1 MQVKPITI
9 KNAPPKE
16 KPDPFENDGELKN
29 DFPKN
34 VVKIE

>member
-1 MQVKPITI
+1 MQEKPIFI
-9 KNAPPKE
+9 KNVPTKE

>member
-16 KPDPFENDGELKN
+16 KPDPFENDGEMQDN
-29 DFPKN
+29 FPKK
-34 VVKIE
+34 VSKIK